1 MIEFRWKYIA
11 PTLAYVAAMIG
22 IADKA
27 IHTPGIDLAQISGLQ
42 WGAIVV
48 ATLSY
53 AAVMFETRRTGKEL
67 AKQKEQR
74 AKLQELG
81 NVQIRAAV
89 DVLLR
94 PYRLFLEGVAD
105 VDDWDRLD
113 DTKYVLQQLVDPR
126 VRSHFKSVDA
136 RGDANVYPKCKN
148 WELIAE
154 RTKVA
159 RELLGES
166 VVKFSSYLS
175 AETIEAIEILRTD
188 EMVGMRLPDLQDLIT
203 ANQGV
208 TTFTLEHVLGGRG
221 DYAAFDTML
230 LRIGALL
237 DRIESVTPTV

>member
-53 AAVMFETRRTGKEL
+53 AAVMFETRRTGKDL

-81 NVQIRAAV
+81 NVQIRAAI

-94 PYRLFLEGVAD
+94 PYRLF
-105 VDDWDRLD
+105 
-113 DTKYVLQQLVDPR
+113 
-126 VRSHFKSVDA
+126 
-136 RGDANVYPKCKN
+136 
-148 WELIAE
+148 
-154 RTKVA
+154 
-159 RELLGES
+159 
-166 VVKFSSYLS
+166 
-175 AETIEAIEILRTD
+175 
-188 EMVGMRLPDLQDLIT
+188 
-203 ANQGV
+203 
-208 TTFTLEHVLGGRG
+208 
-221 DYAAFDTML
+221 
-230 LRIGALL
+230 
-237 DRIESVTPTV
+237 